1 MDNQNLKAFITVADC
16 GSFSDAAD
24 RLYITQSAISK
35 RIAQLE
41 LQIGKKLFDR
51 IARQVSLTEAG
62 IELLPRAQRIL
73 KEYEN
78 ALQAINDL
86 SGEATGTLRLAISH
100 HLGLHRLPPILKQF
114 AQQYPSVTLDIEF
127 MDSEKAYEQVLHGE
141 SEVAVITLALDSH
154 HNINSKK
161 IWNDPLRFICAVDHP
176 LACLKRPKLDD
187 LAKYP
192 IILPGLNTYTGKIIQ
207 NLFEREGIPLKAPM
221 STNYL
226 ETISTMVEIGLGW
239 SVLPETLV
247 RGLHVMPFEHISIER
262 ELGYI
267 HHMKRSLSNAA
278 VRFLELIADAEKKG
292 TADHLSS
299 HIKP

>member
-16 GSFSDAAD
+16 RSFSDAAD
-24 RLYITQSAISK
+24 QLYITQSAISK

-62 IELLPRAQRIL
+62 KELLPRAQRIL
-73 KEYEN
+73 KEYED

-86 SGEATGTLRLAISH
+86 SGEASGTLRLAISH
-100 HLGLHRLPPILKQF
+100 HLGLHRLPPVLKQF
-114 AQQYPSVTLDIEF
+114 SQQYPNVSLDIEF
-127 MDSEKAYEQVLHGE
+127 MDSEKAYELVLHGE

-154 HNINSKK
+154 HNIYSKK
-161 IWNDPLRFICAVDHP
+161 IWDDPLRFICAQDHP
-176 LACLKRPKLDD
+176 LANLKKPQLSD
-187 LAKYP
+187 LAEYP
-192 IILPGLNTYTGKIIQ
+192 IILPGLNTYTGRIIQ
-207 NLFEREGIPLKAPM
+207 NLFQREGIPLKAPM

-247 RGLHVMPFEHISIER
+247 RDLHVMPFKQISIER

-267 HHMKRSLSNAA
+267 HHIKRSLSNAA
-278 VRFLELIADAEKKG
+278 VEFL
-292 TADHLSS
+292 HLMD
-299 HIKP
+299 KAA

>member
-1 MDNQNLKAFITVADC
+1 MDNQNLKAFITVAEL

-24 RLYITQSAISK
+24 RLYLTQSAISK
-35 RIAQLE
+35 RIALLE
-41 LQIGKKLFDR
+41 QQIGKRLFDR

-62 IELLPRAQRIL
+62 NELLPRARRIL
-73 KEYEN
+73 QEYEN

-86 SGEATGTLRLAISH
+86 SGEASGTLRLAISH
-100 HLGLHRLPPILKQF
+100 HLGLHRLPPVLKQF
-114 AQQYPSVTLDIEF
+114 AQQYPNVTLDIEF
-127 MDSEKAYEQVLHGE
+127 MDSEKAYEKVLHGE
-141 SEVAVITLALDSH
+141 SEVAVITLALESH

-161 IWNDPLRFICAVDHP
+161 IWNDPLRFICAQDHP
-176 LACLKRPKLDD
+176 LAALKQPALKD
-187 LAKYP
+187 LAEYP
-192 IILPGLNTYTGKIIQ
+192 IILPGLNTYTGRIIQ
-207 NLFEREGIPLKAPM
+207 NLFQREGIPLKAPM

-247 RGLHVMPFEHISIER
+247 RDLHVMPFKTITIER

-278 VRFLELIADAEKKG
+278 MGFLGLMDRA
-292 TADHLSS
+292 
-299 HIKP
+299 